1 MRPLRYFVALS
12 LLIALLTPTVGLAGA
27 NPNSLLPVMATAV
40 EENLNAKAAVLMDM
54 GTKQV
59 LLGKSPDE
67 RLPIA
72 SVTKVMTMLLALEA
86 LDSGQIKLGDKV
98 TASPHAC
105 SYGGAQIYLEP
116 GEQFTVEEMLMA
128 VAIKSA
134 NDAAVALAEHV
145 AGSESAFVAAMNQR
159 AHELEMKNTHFVNAC
174 GLDSVS
180 VTGKQGDQGYST
192 AHDVAL
198 MSVAVLKYQTML
210 KPWLTTRITY
220 LQRAKGPVEL
230 YNTNHRFLRGY
241 SGADGL
247 KTGLT
252 NTAKYCLSAT
262 AERDGFRL
270 IAVVL
275 GVPTDE
281 LRYQDVA
288 QLLNYGFANYVGRVM
303 VPAGSEIVSVQ
314 INRGQEQQI
323 TLTTKQ
329 PLAVL
334 LKKGQSLDEIEQK
347 VELPSKVFAPI
358 VNGDRLGVLKLVKGN
373 EVLAEADLIATQDV
387 LKLGFFGN
395 FARLLRNWLR
405 T

>member
-1 MRPLRYFVALS
+1 
-12 LLIALLTPTVGLAGA
+12 
-27 NPNSLLPVMATAV
+27 MATAV

-59 LLGKSPDE
+59 LLSKNPDE

-72 SVTKVMTMLLALEA
+72 SVTKVMTLLLALEA
-86 LDSGQIKLGDKV
+86 LETGQIKLGDKV

-159 AHELEMKNTHFVNAC
+159 AQELAMENTHFVNAC
-174 GLDSVS
+174 GLDNVS

-192 AHDVAL
+192 ARDVAL
-198 MSVAVLKYQTML
+198 MSAAVLKYQDML

-252 NTAKYCLSAT
+252 DTAKYCLSAT

-270 IAVVL
+270 IAVAL
-275 GVPTDE
+275 GVPSDE

-288 QLLNYGFANYVGRVM
+288 QLLNYGFANYIGRVM
-303 VPAGSEIVSVQ
+303 VPAGSEVASVQ
-314 INRGQEQQI
+314 INRGREQQI
-323 TLTTKQ
+323 TLTTKL

-334 LKKGQSLDEIEQK
+334 LKKGQSLDEIAQQ
-347 VELPSKVFAPI
+347 VELPTKVFAPI
-358 VNGDRLGVLKLVKGN
+358 SSGDRLGVLRLVKGN
-373 EVLAEADLIATQDV
+373 EVLAETDLVATQDV
-387 LKLGFFGN
+387 LKIGLFGN
-395 FARLLRNWLR
+395 FVRLLRHWLGS
-405 T
+405 

>member
-1 MRPLRYFVALS
+1 
-12 LLIALLTPTVGLAGA
+12 
-27 NPNSLLPVMATAV
+27 MASAV
-40 EENLNAKAAVLMDM
+40 EENLHSKAAVLMDM

-59 LLGKSPDE
+59 LLSKNPDE

-72 SVTKVMTMLLALEA
+72 SVTKIMTMLLVLEA
-86 LDSGQIKLGDKV
+86 LESGQIKLEDTI

-159 AHELEMKNTHFVNAC
+159 ARELGMENTHFINAC
-174 GLDSVS
+174 GLDGIS
-180 VTGKQGDQGYST
+180 VTGKPGDEGYSS
-192 AHDVAL
+192 AYDVAL
-198 MSVAVLKYQTML
+198 MSVTLLKYQPIL
-210 KPWLTTRITY
+210 KDWLTTRITY
-220 LQRAKGPVEL
+220 LQRSKGPVEL
-230 YNTNHRFLRGY
+230 FNTNHRFIRGY

-252 NTAKYCLSAT
+252 DAARYCLSAT

-275 GVPTDE
+275 GAPSDE
-281 LRYQDVA
+281 LRYQDVT
-288 QLLNYGFANYVGRVM
+288 QLLNYGFANYIGRIV
-303 VPAGSEIVSVQ
+303 VPAGSEVTSVAV
-314 INRGQEQQI
+314 NRGQVQRIPVKTAE
-323 TLTTKQ
+323 

-334 LKKGQSLDEIEQK
+334 LKKGQSFDELEQQ
-347 VELPSKVFAPI
+347 VELPARVFAPI
-358 VNGDRLGVLKLVKGN
+358 TNGERLGVLKLVQGN
-373 EVLAEADLIATQDV
+373 EVLAQVDLIATQDV
-387 LKLGFFGN
+387 AKLGFLGN
-395 FARLLRNWLR
+395 FLRLLRSWFG

>member
-1 MRPLRYFVALS
+1 MRPLRYFFALS
-12 LLIALLTPTVGLAGA
+12 LLIALLASTVSSTWAS
-27 NPNSLLPVMATAV
+27 PSLLPAMATAV

-59 LLGKSPDE
+59 LISKNADE

-72 SVTKVMTMLLALEA
+72 SVTKVMTMLLALDA
-86 LDSGQIKLGDKV
+86 LESRQISLEEMV

-116 GEQFTVEEMLMA
+116 GEQFSVREMLMA

-145 AGSESAFVAAMNQR
+145 AGSESAFVAAMNKR
-159 AHELEMKNTHFVNAC
+159 AQGLGMEDTNFINAC

-180 VTGKQGDQGYST
+180 VTGKPDDQGYSS
-192 AHDVAL
+192 AHDVGL
-198 MSVAVLKYQTML
+198 MSIALLKHQDLL
-210 KPWLTTRITY
+210 KEWLTTRITY

-230 YNTNHRFLRGY
+230 FNTNHRFIRGF

-252 NTAKYCLSAT
+252 DLARHCLSAT

-275 GVPTDE
+275 GAPSDE
-281 LRYQDVA
+281 MRYQDVT
-288 QLLNYGFANYVGRVM
+288 QLLNYGFANYIGRVV
-303 VPAGSEIVSVQ
+303 VPAGSEITTVQ
-314 INRGQEQQI
+314 VNRGQERQI
-323 TLTTKQ
+323 TLTTQ
-329 PLAVL
+329 EPLAVL
-334 LKKGQSLDEIEQK
+334 LKKGQSLDAIEQRI
-347 VELPSKVFAPI
+347 ELPAKIFAPI
-358 VNGDRLGVLKLVKGN
+358 ATGEKIGMLKLVDGGN
-373 EVLAEADLIATQDV
+373 VVAETDLVTTQDV
-387 LKLGFFGN
+387 PRLGLIGN
-395 FARLLRNWLR
+395 LVRMLRSWLGE
-405 T
+405 

>member
-1 MRPLRYFVALS
+1 MAFS
-12 LLIALLTPTVGLAGA
+12 LLIALLTSTVSLAWA
-27 NPNSLLPVMATAV
+27 NPDSLLPVMASAI
-40 EENLNAKAAVLMDM
+40 EENLNAKAAVLMDL

-59 LLGKSPDE
+59 LLSKNPDE

-72 SVTKVMTMLLALEA
+72 SVTKIMTMLLVLEA
-86 LDSGQIKLGDKV
+86 LESGQVKLDDKV

-128 VAIKSA
+128 VSIKSA

-159 AHELEMKNTHFVNAC
+159 AQELQMNNTNFVNAC

-180 VTGKQGDQGYST
+180 VTGKPNDRGYSS
-192 AHDVAL
+192 AHDVGL
-198 MSVAVLKYQTML
+198 MSIAVLKHQNL
-210 KPWLTTRITY
+210 LQQWLTTRVTY

-230 YNTNHRFLRGY
+230 FNTNHRFIRGF

-252 NTAKYCLSAT
+252 DAARYCLSAT

-275 GVPTDE
+275 GVASDE
-281 LRYQDVA
+281 LRFQDVT
-288 QLLNYGFANYVGRVM
+288 QLLNYGFANYVGRVI
-303 VPAGSEIVSVQ
+303 VPAGSEVATVHV
-314 INRGQEQQI
+314 NRGQEPQV
-323 TLTTKQ
+323 TLIVKE

-334 LKKGQSLDEIEQK
+334 LKKGQSLDDIEQQA
-347 VELPSKVFAPI
+347 ELAPRIFAPI
-358 VNGDRLGVLKLVKGN
+358 VSGDRLGMLKLVKGS
-373 EVLAEADLIATQDV
+373 EVLAQTDMIATKDIP
-387 LKLGFFGN
+387 KLGLFGN
-395 FARLLRNWLR
+395 FVRLLRNWLGS
-405 T
+405 